1 MTKHN
6 PDENKDPQR
15 PAKHLPKLTKR
26 KLENFLAS
34 ICEAGG
40 MTGKLFK
47 RPGEEKM
54 PQPRNR
60 GLACQ
65 GPCAKA
71 EWRGHLDIPGGILC
85 VSAAW
90 SRNTHAERHR
100 DITIAMTY
108 PDERGKSQYS
118 EMTYCDS
125 EIRWLMET
133 LWHAPIWD

>member
-6 PDENKDPQR
+6 SEENKEPLQT
-15 PAKHLPKLTKR
+15 PKHPPKLTKR
-26 KLENFLAS
+26 KLESFLSS

-40 MTGKLFK
+40 MSGKPLMS
-47 RPGEEKM
+47 PDNQEVAHSHI
-54 PQPRNR
+54 R
-60 GLACQ
+60 GLVCQ

-90 SRNTHAERHR
+90 SRNHHTERHR
-100 DITIAMTY
+100 DVTFGVTY
-108 PDERGKSQYS
+108 MDERGKPQYS
-118 EMTYCDS
+118 EMSYCDS
-125 EIRWLMET
+125 EVRWLMET

>member
-6 PDENKDPQR
+6 SDENNEPRR
-15 PAKHLPKLTKR
+15 PPKHLPKLTKR

-40 MTGKLFK
+40 MTGKPFK
-47 RPGEEKM
+47 RSEEEM
-54 PQPRNR
+54 PQFRTRAR
-60 GLACQ
+60 GCQ

-90 SRNTHAERHR
+90 SRNTQAERHR

-108 PDERGKSQYS
+108 PDARGKSQYS